1 MLGHAFARKR
11 NTSSL
16 LVLRRVTLTSIS
28 QNVHVRGLHATTHP
42 PLITHNTQRS
52 ACCLPPGTHPDRF
65 SVERKTR
72 LAAVTVYVLQKL
84 HNNSA
89 IVRSPEGLHSGWMK
103 RVLIPKGNKVS
114 KHRRDASLKRKRTLI
129 IKISPRLDV
138 HNGPFLTRIRRS
150 KLW

>member
-1 MLGHAFARKR
+1 MLGHAFARMR
-11 NTSSL
+11 NISSL

-28 QNVHVRGLHATTHP
+28 PNVHVRGLHATTHP

-52 ACCLPPGTHPDRF
+52 ACCLPPGTHPDRS

-72 LAAVTVYVLQKL
+72 YMVYVLQKL
-84 HNNSA
+84 HNNPA

-114 KHRRDASLKRKRTLI
+114 KHRPDASLKRKRTLI
-129 IKISPRLDV
+129 IKISPRLEV
-138 HNGPFLTRIRRS
+138 HNGPFLTRLRRS
-150 KLW
+150 KLWS